1 MSPRYVREPSND
13 WQSWHTAD
21 HTHRNKPSGDQ
32 KSIVL
37 SHKNIT
43 HFHLVLL
50 ECSCL
55 TQPPYSEE
63 TQRAMIKQLMW
74 RRTKTSSPQLH
85 SAPASPCEWAP
96 FKVDLLAPSW
106 TSSTGTLWN
115 KVKSSSTK
123 SAQIPYACT
132 YVAYHVL
139 SRPQQ
144 KVSGEQIFLPV
155 LLTAV
160 SSIPRIVL
168 FYIAG
173 AQEVFVEW
181 MHEWMNW
188 LQFCRQVFELS
199 WDLPQLLTL
208 PPILLSFQT
217 DGLDSTEDPCTYLD
231 MSPLV
236 PGNSSFHF
244 WRYILGCRHKSSF
257 QDCCGK
263 SNALGKFWD
272 SHIHPHLVSR
282 NEKPHQGRG
291 RSQDR
296 GLKTGDSLQV
306 FATSCSQIP
315 RLFPSPKLPLQLGVM
330 WEIFWPTVWTHKTVK
345 IVSSHND
352 HWLQK
357 WLSSFTPPC
366 VHNLG
371 WGSCY
376 TMQPCHSSL

>member
-1 MSPRYVREPSND
+1 MSPRYVRQPSND

-160 SSIPRIVL
+160 SSIPRIVH

-217 DGLDSTEDPCTYLD
+217 DGLDSPRRPLHLPWHV
-231 MSPLV
+231 SPGPWKLFFPLLEIY
-236 PGNSSFHF
+236 PG
-244 WRYILGCRHKSSF
+244 
-257 QDCCGK
+257 
-263 SNALGKFWD
+263 
-272 SHIHPHLVSR
+272 
-282 NEKPHQGRG
+282 
-291 RSQDR
+291 
-296 GLKTGDSLQV
+296 LQ
-306 FATSCSQIP
+306 AQ
-315 RLFPSPKLPLQLGVM
+315 
-330 WEIFWPTVWTHKTVK
+330 E
-345 IVSSHND
+345 
-352 HWLQK
+352 
-357 WLSSFTPPC
+357 
-366 VHNLG
+366 
-371 WGSCY
+371 
-376 TMQPCHSSL
+376 

>member
-1 MSPRYVREPSND
+1 MSPRYVRQPSND

-85 SAPASPCEWAP
+85 SAPASPFELAP

-160 SSIPRIVL
+160 SSIPRIVH

-208 PPILLSFQT
+208 PPILLLSKQM
-217 DGLDSTEDPCTYLD
+217 GLIPPEDSRTYLD

-263 SNALGKFWD
+263 SNALGNFWD
-272 SHIHPHLVSR
+272 WHIHPHLVSR
-282 NEKPHQGRG
+282 NESPGQGR
-291 RSQDR
+291 RSSENRTLQ
-296 GLKTGDSLQV
+296 TGDS
-306 FATSCSQIP
+306 FH
-315 RLFPSPKLPLQLGVM
+315 LFSTRCPPAPQK
-330 WEIFWPTVWTHKTVK
+330 IKTF
-345 IVSSHND
+345 SFF
-352 HWLQK
+352 
-357 WLSSFTPPC
+357 LSSLAFR
-366 VHNLG
+366 HDMRINSG
-371 WGSCY
+371 
-376 TMQPCHSSL
+376 Q